1 MQRDYIQKTAIDCQT
16 RAKELDDMLR
26 NISFKDDRILA
37 NLGLKI
43 EPQRIKLEGRIL
55 DSPILLYGSE
65 KSVNV
70 RDGRWD
76 NMNKQFVDPKSIS
89 NWIVYS
95 FEYNIM
101 NKIENL
107 VDGLKKV
114 AKEHGL
120 IINDPIDIY
129 EPSLDEIKDCYQ
141 FLENELKYAKEKGKN
156 IDFILAILPG
166 QNSEIYGINI
176 IA

>member
-1 MQRDYIQKTAIDCQT
+1 MF
-16 RAKELDDMLR
+16 R
-26 NISFKDDRILA
+26 NISFNDDRILA
-37 NLGLKI
+37 NLDLKI
-43 EPQRIKLEGRIL
+43 EHQRIKLDGRVL

-95 FEYNIM
+95 FENRIM
-101 NKIENL
+101 DKIKIL
-107 VDGLKKV
+107 VAELKKV
-114 AKEHGL
+114 AKQHGL
-120 IINDPIDIY
+120 IINDPLKIY
-129 EPSLDEIKDCYQ
+129 EPNCDEKKDCYK
-141 FLENELKYAKEKGKN
+141 FLENELKYFKKKSKN

-166 QNSEIYGINI
+166 QNSEIYGI
-176 IA
+176 